1 MQDWDCVSS
10 IGYGCLYS
18 VEGTSVGN
26 HFKNGKSLIEI
37 AEIIKRS
44 HSALQHVVKSYKKEN
59 RFTGKVRKSAKESCT
74 A

>member
-1 MQDWDCVSS
+1 MGACTVLKERQLV
-10 IGYGCLYS
+10 I
-18 VEGTSVGN
+18 N
-26 HFKNGKSLIEI
+26 NFKNGKSLIEI

-59 RFTGKVRKSAKESCT
+59 RLTGKVRKSAKESFT

>member
-1 MQDWDCVSS
+1 MRRVLAMGACTVLKERQLV
-10 IGYGCLYS
+10 I
-18 VEGTSVGN
+18 N
-26 HFKNGKSLIEI
+26 NFKNGKSLIEI

-59 RFTGKVRKSAKESCT
+59 RLTGKVRKSAKESFT